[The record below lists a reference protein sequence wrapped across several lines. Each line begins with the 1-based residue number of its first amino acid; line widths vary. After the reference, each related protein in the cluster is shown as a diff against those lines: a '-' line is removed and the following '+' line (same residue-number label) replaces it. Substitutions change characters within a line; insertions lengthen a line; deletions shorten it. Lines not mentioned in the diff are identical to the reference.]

1 MKVKLLKDTVPFGR
15 TGEIVE
21 VSPERSEWLVSL
33 GMAVPAEEIGE
44 QIETPEK
51 APVVETAV
59 RIPVK
64 TAAKPAKPA
73 AKAQQKTVKKGK

>member
-1 MKVKLLKDTVPFGR
+1 MKVKLLRDTQPFGR
-15 TGEIVE
+15 TGDIVE
-21 VSPERSEWLVSL
+21 VSPDAREWLLNL

-51 APVVETAV
+51 DPVVETAV

-64 TAAKPAKPA
+64 PAAKPAKPA
-73 AKAQQKTVKKGK
+73 AKTQQKTVKKGK